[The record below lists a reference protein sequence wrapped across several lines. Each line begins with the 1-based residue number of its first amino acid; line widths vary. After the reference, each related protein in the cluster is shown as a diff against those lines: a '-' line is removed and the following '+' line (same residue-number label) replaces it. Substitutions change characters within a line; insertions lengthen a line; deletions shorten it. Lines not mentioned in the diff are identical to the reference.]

1 MTFLRMLS
9 FFVSF
14 FLRGRGSETGIGWRD
29 SRRESREKRRRESR
43 EKRRGESRRG
53 RSRRGEGRKG
63 MTRDVATNACG

>member
-14 FLRGRGSETGIGWRD
+14 FLRGRESETGIGWRD
-29 SRRESREKRRRESR
+29 SRRESR